1 MSESEENIYFFIDE
15 DKNENNIV
23 SDCNINEILNS
34 EYIFKDEDKLYAN
47 FLHYDINCTIKQLL
61 QICQYYGIEY
71 YGTSKDII
79 INKCNKSDV
88 LNTLII
94 YENNI
99 ENLEK
104 VNKRKCLWHYINELK
119 KDKFMK
125 KYVLWN

>member
-1 MSESEENIYFFIDE
+1 MSESEENISFFIDE
-15 DKNENNIV
+15 DNNENNIV
-23 SDCNINEILNS
+23 SDFNINELLNT
-34 EYIFKDEDKLYAN
+34 EYIFKDEDDLCAN
-47 FLHYDINCTIKQLL
+47 FIHYDINYKLKQLL
-61 QICQYYGIEY
+61 RICEYYGIEY
-71 YGTSKDII
+71 YGTSKDIR

-88 LNTLII
+88 INTLII
-94 YENNI
+94 YESNI